1 MPSLYQLLSPPE
13 PPALG
18 LEFLRA
24 SSHALSG
31 VNKAAGAGMAGSGTE
46 ALGHGGANA
55 AGHAEAEGASK
66 RDFLKI
72 LTIASGAVAAGAI
85 AWPFIDALN
94 PTREAEATARPII
107 NIGGIAENTAMRVDW
122 LGQPIYIRKLTAKQ
136 IADNQFV
143 VPASLPDPADFSDR
157 VKPGY
162 DSFVVV
168 VGLNTGI
175 ACELEGNSPSDP
187 RGPFDGWL
195 CPCDGS
201 VYDPLGRLRSGPAPK
216 NLVIPRFT
224 FLNDTQIQLG

>member
-1 MPSLYQLLSPPE
+1 
-13 PPALG
+13 
-18 LEFLRA
+18 
-24 SSHALSG
+24 
-31 VNKAAGAGMAGSGTE
+31 MAGSGTE
-46 ALGHGGANA
+46 AMGHVD
-55 AGHAEAEGASK
+55 HAEAHEAPR

-72 LTIASGAVAAGAI
+72 LTLATGAVAAGAI

-94 PTREAEATARPII
+94 PTREAAATAKPI
-107 NIGGIAENTAMRVDW
+107 N
-122 LGQPIYIRKLTAKQ
+122 IRKLTAKQ

-143 VPASLPDPADFSDR
+143 VPDSLPDPASYGDR

-162 DSFVVV
+162 ETFVVV

-175 ACELEGNSPSDP
+175 ACELEGNNPTDT

-201 VYDPLGRLRSGPAPK
+201 VYDPLGRVRSGPAPK
-216 NLVIPRFT
+216 NLAIPRFT

>member
-1 MPSLYQLLSPPE
+1 
-13 PPALG
+13 
-18 LEFLRA
+18 
-24 SSHALSG
+24 
-31 VNKAAGAGMAGSGTE
+31 MAGSE
-46 ALGHGGANA
+46 AMAQGGHGGAPGVA
-55 AGHAEAEGASK
+55 TPGVDTHDAPR

-72 LTIASGAVAAGAI
+72 LTLATGAVAVGAI

-94 PTREAEATARPII
+94 PTRESLAEARPII
-107 NIGGIAENTAMRVDW
+107 NVGGIAENTALRFVW

-143 VPASLPDPADFSDR
+143 VADSLPDPADFTQR

-162 DSFVVV
+162 ETFVVV

-175 ACELEGNSPSDP
+175 ACELEGNDPSDT

-201 VYDPLGRLRSGPAPK
+201 VYDPLGRVRSGPALK
-216 NLVIPRFT
+216 NLAIPRFT
-224 FLNDTQIQLG
+224 FLNDTQIQFG

>member
-1 MPSLYQLLSPPE
+1 
-13 PPALG
+13 
-18 LEFLRA
+18 
-24 SSHALSG
+24 
-31 VNKAAGAGMAGSGTE
+31 MAGSGTE
-46 ALGHGGANA
+46 AIGHGGA
-55 AGHAEAEGASK
+55 AGGQVEAHDAPR

-72 LTIASGAVAAGAI
+72 LTVSTGAVALGAI

-94 PTREAEATARPII
+94 PTRAAEATAKPII
-107 NIGGIAENTAMRVDW
+107 NVGGIAENTAIRVDW

-143 VPASLPDPADFSDR
+143 VPDSLPDPADYTAR

-162 DSFVVV
+162 ATFVVV

-175 ACELEGNSPSDP
+175 ACELEGNSPSDT

-201 VYDPLGRLRSGPAPK
+201 VYDPLGRVRSGPAPK
-216 NLVIPRFT
+216 NLAIPRFT